1 MQGIEAKTGDPKVAL
16 DERYE
21 TFERHFLECRK
32 ALYAFI
38 FALTSNAADTE
49 DIFQE
54 ASVIMWRKFDRFKPG
69 TNFRAWAKQIARNLI
84 MDHRKRKRRQKV
96 IGLDDSTVE
105 LLAFRHEAI
114 QNEIEDRLDALKR
127 CVRKLNFRDR
137 SLVDQAYK
145 RGEPVKNIASETEVS
160 VQRIYK
166 RLGTIQGTLLRCVK
180 RTLSERG
187 HQS

>member
-1 MQGIEAKTGDPKVAL
+1 MTLLEATEKV
-16 DERYE
+16 DERYG
-21 TFERHFLECRK
+21 TFESHFLECRK

-96 IGLDDSTVE
+96 TGLDDSTVE

-127 CVRKLNFRDR
+127 CVGKLSFRDH
-137 SLVDQAYK
+137 SLVDQAYQ
-145 RGEPVKNIASETEVS
+145 RGEPVKNIARETEVS

-166 RLGTIQGTLLRCVK
+166 RLGAIQGTLLRCVK

>member
-1 MQGIEAKTGDPKVAL
+1 MTLIEATEKV
-16 DERYE
+16 DQRYG

-49 DIFQE
+49 DIVQE

-96 IGLDDSTVE
+96 TGLDDSTVE

-127 CVRKLNFRDR
+127 CVGKLSFRDR

-145 RGEPVKNIASETEVS
+145 RGEPVKNIARETEVS
-160 VQRIYK
+160 VQRIYR

-187 HQS
+187 PQS

>member
-1 MQGIEAKTGDPKVAL
+1 MTLLEATEKV
-16 DERYE
+16 DERYG

-84 MDHRKRKRRQKV
+84 MDHRKRQRRQKV
-96 IGLDDSTVE
+96 TGLDDSTVE

-114 QNEIEDRLDALKR
+114 QDEIEDRLDALRR
-127 CVRKLNFRDR
+127 CVGKLSFRDR
-137 SLVDQAYK
+137 SLVDQAYG
-145 RGEPVKNIASETEVS
+145 RGEPVKNIARATEVS

-180 RTLSERG
+180 RTLSEKG